1 MFINMS
7 GRGRGHISKGRIS
20 TGGRGNLLKMLM
32 LMKWGFRI
40 AWLKDYFLIF
50 VIINDDTS
58 VGNIGTHVPD
68 LDVKI
73 PFNNTLDTVYWF
85 NNTIVLMTH

>member
-1 MFINMS
+1 MFIDMS

-20 TGGRGNLLKMLM
+20 TGGRGNLLKMLI
-32 LMKWGFRI
+32 LMKWGFCI
-40 AWLKDYFLIF
+40 AWLKDDILIF
-50 VIINDDTS
+50 VIINYDTG

>member
-1 MFINMS
+1 MFIDMS
-7 GRGRGHISKGRIS
+7 GRGRRHISRGRIS
-20 TGGRGNLLKMLM
+20 RGGRGNWLKM

-40 AWLKDYFLIF
+40 AWLKDDFLIF

>member
-1 MFINMS
+1 M
-7 GRGRGHISKGRIS
+7 
-20 TGGRGNLLKMLM
+20 
-32 LMKWGFRI
+32 
-40 AWLKDYFLIF
+40 IF

-73 PFNNTLDTVYWF
+73 PFNNTLDASSCRAFVGDGRLVVAAAIVYSWISQF
-85 NNTIVLMTH
+85 TSGVKLQTQSVNIRTQHWRFIFIK

>member
-1 MFINMS
+1 MFIDTS
-7 GRGRGHISKGRIS
+7 GRGRGHISR
-20 TGGRGNLLKMLM
+20 GGRGNWLKM

-40 AWLKDYFLIF
+40 AWLKDDFLIF
-50 VIINDDTS
+50 VIINDATG

>member
-1 MFINMS
+1 
-7 GRGRGHISKGRIS
+7 
-20 TGGRGNLLKMLM
+20 
-32 LMKWGFRI
+32 MKWGFRI
-40 AWLKDYFLIF
+40 AWLKDDFLIF
-50 VIINDDTS
+50 VFINYDTG

-85 NNTIVLMTH
+85 NTAANGCHKVNQYLRFKNWIENKSCSKP